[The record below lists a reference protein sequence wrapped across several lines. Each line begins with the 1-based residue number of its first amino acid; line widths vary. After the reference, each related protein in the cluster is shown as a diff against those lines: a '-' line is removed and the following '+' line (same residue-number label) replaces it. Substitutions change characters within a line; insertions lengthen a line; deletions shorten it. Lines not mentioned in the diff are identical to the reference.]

1 MTKKRWTRTLAAGA
15 AGVLAAVLPTPADA
29 PATAAP
35 AATQVEWWLTDPGCN
50 DWCRWRFVSLQAEQ
64 RGDLL
69 TAVWAAALAYDVP
82 EWANWMWVTIGCE
95 TGGTYAADAWSGYYQ
110 GWTQTDP
117 QYWEA
122 RSAAAGLPGASPYSR
137 VDSAMVMA
145 WMMRAGYSWRHW
157 PVCGANSW
165 RPA

>member
-1 MTKKRWTRTLAAGA
+1 MMKLRHLLAAA
-15 AGVLAAVLPTPADA
+15 ALTAGTVAATATPA
-29 PATAAP
+29 
-35 AATQVEWWLTDPGCN
+35 AATQDWRTNPACD
-50 DWCRWRFVSLQAEQ
+50 DWCRWRHVAFEAEQ

-69 TAVWAAALAYDVP
+69 TVVWASALAYGAP

-95 TGGTYAADAWSGYYQ
+95 TGGSYAADAWSGFYE
-110 GWTQTDP
+110 GWTQADP
-117 QYWEA
+117 YYWPGRA
-122 RSAAAGLPGASPYSR
+122 AAAGLPGTSPYSR

-145 WMMRAGYSWRHW
+145 WMLASGYGWQHW